1 VAQHLARHPRVA
13 WVSHP
18 QLPDSPYRTLAE
30 KYLPKG
36 VGGVFSFGYK
46 GDEAEIYRFLNA
58 LKLFSYH
65 ANLGDARSLIINSPH
80 TTHHELTPE
89 ELLATGV
96 VPETL
101 RLSIGLEDVAD
112 LIADLDQA
120 FAVAIH

>member
-1 VAQHLARHPRVA
+1 
-13 WVSHP
+13 
-18 QLPDSPYRTLAE
+18 LPDSPYRTLAE

-89 ELLATGV
+89 ELLAAGV

-120 FAVAIH
+120 FAAAIH